1 MKKSLKRFLSITAA
15 AALCFSLV
23 PAIFSGC
30 SSVGTSYY
38 ISSSEG
44 NDANDGLSPKSPW
57 KSFANVKDMRLT
69 EGDKILL
76 KRGDEWNE
84 TLYVHANGTEKNWV
98 LVSGYGDEKDGKP
111 VIKLNNGRSDI
122 CIVAEDCATKTPYAN
137 GLNFIHIDGIECRNA
152 RMGIYFRYY
161 FDTENRGVKVTDC
174 DFYSMDYPELF
185 ANLKDLAAD
194 EHLLEEDMAAGKESL
209 SSYNGGIYRKSGG
222 GVREMAW
229 PAGIMVGGNFL
240 DADSNEIYSSKVSD
254 ITIDGCFFQD
264 CLTGVSSWF
273 YGAHDLTGNAEKRL
287 TNNWRITNCVADGTL
302 AGAVTMENAN
312 GGYTGDRNGWGV
324 IENFRLIGGLE
335 YKCIYGST
343 GACFQTCKNFLVDNC
358 EFSYV
363 NNNGS
368 NDGCGWDFEGSD
380 YDIIFSN
387 NVLHNNEAHAI
398 LMMQAVGPCKNV
410 TLSNLLF
417 YNNILNP
424 ANSHYDADFTLFN
437 SSVNHKDILFKNTLH
452 YLINSHKVSGKRP
465 SPVNS
470 RFKGLTTENVSDNS
484 IDSYF
489 TRFGFN
495 KNGSTD
501 GFIGDRVTGLK
512 AKNGAL
518 SFTTDDKNGSVYV
531 TGLGVNHLL
540 YTDIAVKMSSDK
552 AGKATVYYTTLESS
566 EWIKGGSF
574 SFTNSEGVYTVA
586 IDASSPITGYFIRFG
601 VSGAN
606 ISIDYVDAI
615 ADVSS
620 SLEYLG
626 DNKVRY
632 TVSGKGFPVFSKYV
646 SASDFTVSGA
656 SVSGFEY
663 ESYKSVVFTLDGDAS
678 GVSVTASPEAFTEYF
693 ADLFSGKNGC
703 VKTLSE
709 EADARGYSE
718 TQNYFEYALSAT
730 VSNEANAGGCGN
742 RG

>member
-1 MKKSLKRFLSITAA
+1 MKISLKKILSIAAA

-23 PAIFSGC
+23 PAILSGC
-30 SSVGTSYY
+30 SSVGTTYY

-44 NDANDGLSPKSPW
+44 NDENDGLSAKSPW
-57 KSFANVKDMRLT
+57 KSFKNIRDMRFT

-84 TLYVHANGTEKNWV
+84 TLYIHANGTERNWV

-111 VIKLNNGRSDI
+111 VIKLQNGRSDI

-185 ANLKDLAAD
+185 STLTDLELDEPRFAA
-194 EHLLEEDMAAGKESL
+194 DMAAGKDSL
-209 SSYNGGIYRKSGG
+209 SSYDGGIYRKSGG
-222 GVREMAW
+222 GVREIAW
-229 PAGIMVGGNFL
+229 PAAIMVGGNFL
-240 DADSNEIYSSKVSD
+240 NADNNEIYSSKVSD
-254 ITIDGCFFQD
+254 ISIDGCFFQD
-264 CLTGVSSWF
+264 CLVGISSWF
-273 YGAHDLTGNAEKRL
+273 WGAHDLTGNVEKRL

-324 IENFRLIGGLE
+324 IDNFRLIGGLE

-424 ANSHYDADFTLFN
+424 ASSSYNADFTLFN
-437 SSVNHKDILFKNTLH
+437 AATNHKNIDFQNTVH
-452 YLINSHKVSGKRP
+452 YIINSHKVTNERP
-465 SPVNS
+465 RPVNIKFS
-470 RFKGLTTENVSDNS
+470 GLTTGNVSDNS
-484 IDSYF
+484 VDGYF

-495 KNGSTD
+495 NSGSTD
-501 GFIGDRVTGLK
+501 GFMGDKVLNLRSE
-512 AKNGAL
+512 NGRL
-518 SFTTDDKNGSVYV
+518 SFTTEGKNSAVYV
-531 TGLGVNHLL
+531 AGLGVNHLL
-540 YTDIAVKMSSDK
+540 YTELAVKMNSTK
-552 AGKATVYYTTLESS
+552 AGTATVYYTTLGSS
-566 EWIKGGSF
+566 EWKQAESF
-574 SFTNSEGVYTVA
+574 KFESGEGVYTASV
-586 IDASSPITGYFIRFG
+586 DASSPITGYFIRFG
-601 VSGAN
+601 VDGAN

-632 TVSGKGFPVFSKYV
+632 TVSGKSFPVFSKYV

-656 SVSGFEY
+656 SVSDFEY

-703 VKTLSE
+703 TKTLEE
-709 EADARGYSE
+709 EAALRKYGE
-718 TQNYFEYALSAT
+718 VQKYFEYQLTASVEKAT
-730 VSNEANAGGCGN
+730 QGGCCGN
-742 RG
+742 KA